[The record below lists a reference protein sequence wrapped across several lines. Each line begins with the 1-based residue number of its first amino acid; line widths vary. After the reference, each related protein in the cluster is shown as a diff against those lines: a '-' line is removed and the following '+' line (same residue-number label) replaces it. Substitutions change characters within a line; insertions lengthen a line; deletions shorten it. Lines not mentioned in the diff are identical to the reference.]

1 MGWIPEPGQ
10 GGGGGGGNAAYAET
24 VGDGNTT
31 SFDITHGLGSS
42 DVAVEV
48 IELSSGDALVHGTD
62 YTWLILDE
70 DEIRVVFSSAPGV
83 DDARVVVLAAGGEGG
98 GGGGGGAASVPWMRT
113 PVTPPDTGWSWVNQ
127 GTATE
132 TVQDGGARVVA
143 SAATGSNN
151 LIGRVRAHP
160 GTPMKLTAR
169 CDLMPTATFAACG
182 IGFRE
187 SSTGKIRVIYMRTNT
202 TGSSPLV
209 VESWDSPTS
218 APGSGVVANWNQRFT
233 FPWLQIE
240 DNGTNLIYRYS
251 EYGFEGTWWT
261 LSSEGRT
268 AYMSGGP
275 DEIGWFVRDNNGA
288 VAGILSSWEVA

>member
-1 MGWIPEPGQ
+1 MASPGLPESITAGVTTGHVTDHEKIHDLLNEFDSAAQAQATGDLLVFQDGLIKRLPVGSDGQ
-10 GGGGGGGNAAYAET
+10 VLTADSGETAGVKWAA
-24 VGDGNTT
+24 
-31 SFDITHGLGSS
+31 
-42 DVAVEV
+42 
-48 IELSSGDALVHGTD
+48 
-62 YTWLILDE
+62 
-70 DEIRVVFSSAPGV
+70 
-83 DDARVVVLAAGGEGG
+83 GG

-143 SAATGSNN
+143 YAATGSNN
-151 LIGRVRAHP
+151 LVGRVRAHP

-187 SSTGKIRVIYMRTNT
+187 SSTGKIRVIYMRPNT

-240 DNGTNLIYRYS
+240 DNGTNLIFRYS
-251 EYGFEGTWWT
+251 EYGFEGTWRT
-261 LSSEGRT
+261 LSTEGRT